1 MTRATPATTSS
12 SEERITGRTAVEE
25 VAGIQVPD
33 GAMGRAYDRHGE
45 KLRYLVVG
53 VWNTALGYVVFL
65 LALRYLGPSL
75 QALPEGGVAGW
86 ISRYYYLVLQWAVW
100 VLMVVNSTV
109 MMKYFAFRSKGHL
122 LHQIG
127 RAYLVYLPA
136 QGISTVILW
145 LTVKVLSL
153 SPAIGQLITVAFA
166 TVFSYIGHK
175 YFTFRI
181 PLEVGEVIPE
191 DVLDGS

>member
-1 MTRATPATTSS
+1 M
-12 SEERITGRTAVEE
+12 
-25 VAGIQVPD
+25 AGIQAPD
-33 GAMGRAYDRHGE
+33 GAIGRVYDRHGE

-53 VWNTALGYVVFL
+53 VWNTALSYVVFL
-65 LALRYLGPSL
+65 LALKYLGPSL
-75 QALPEGGVAGW
+75 QALTGSGIADW
-86 ISRYYYLVLQWAVW
+86 IARYYYLVLQWAVW

-109 MMKYFAFRSKGHL
+109 MMKYFAFRSEGRL

-153 SPAIGQLITVAFA
+153 SPAIGQLITVVIA

-181 PLEVGEVIPE
+181 PLEVGEVPPQDLIE
-191 DVLDGS
+191 RD